1 MADGH
6 RVIVSLSSSFM
17 SLFPSVRPGQM
28 KGALLEL
35 GFSAVRDVSE
45 GAALVTEEY
54 IKLLREGKMENIIT
68 SLCPS
73 INDLIEIYYP
83 QLIPYVAQV
92 DPPSIAH
99 AKLIKAEDPDARV
112 VFIGPCVAEKREYK
126 RLSLIHI

>member
-1 MADGH
+1 
-6 RVIVSLSSSFM
+6 
-17 SLFPSVRPGQM
+17 
-28 KGALLEL
+28 
-35 GFSAVRDVSE
+35 
-45 GAALVTEEY
+45 
-54 IKLLREGKMENIIT
+54 MENIIT

-112 VFIGPCVAEKREYK
+112 VFIGPVWRRSGSTSAAGTRG
-126 RLSLIHI
+126 S

>member
-1 MADGH
+1 
-6 RVIVSLSSSFM
+6 
-17 SLFPSVRPGQM
+17 
-28 KGALLEL
+28 
-35 GFSAVRDVSE
+35 
-45 GAALVTEEY
+45 
-54 IKLLREGKMENIIT
+54 MENIIT

-126 RLSLIHI
+126 RRRNKGLIDAVLTFEDLNQWFSQAHISPVSYTHLDVYKRQM